1 MMFVSQAAKL
11 SKAAASIHHKGTLTA
26 LALLS
31 LGSTGLGLPALAQ
44 DSADV
49 VEEIVVT
56 ADRRNSFGADYMQAG
71 TFRDARIIDTP
82 LTISVLPRDVL
93 DAQQASSVFDAVR
106 NTAGVSQAQINT
118 LIYSNLAIR
127 GIQVDNLTNYRLNGV
142 LPAINFVD
150 LPMENKDRVEVLK
163 GAAGLYYGF
172 ATPSGIINLVSK
184 RPLDQPLTALEIN
197 GDSRG
202 GFGGTVDLSRPL
214 SPTLGLRLNAG
225 ASHIETGIDRTR
237 GDRKFA
243 SVALDW
249 QASERLRLEL
259 DADYSAKTVTE
270 PTEFVLPSA
279 INGRIA
285 LPPLQ
290 AASHNLGAAWME
302 ADGWTTNL
310 LGRARYAVSDNWRAS
325 VSVGQAYLKRDRIYS
340 SFAGYDLASGNGTV
354 NVAMTHGNDYR
365 STIYRADMTGD
376 FDTGPLHHQLMF
388 GASQNI
394 RDIKIP
400 TAVRYRFAQ
409 NLYQP
414 VAIPEQPTPG
424 RVVPNPS
431 EVKDSGAFI
440 FDRISYQDWLEASI
454 GFRKANYSDISRTSR
469 YKDKPDTW
477 SYGLLLKPWEGVSLY
492 GNYIEGLESGGIAQQ
507 IARNAGEVLPASL
520 SKQYEAGV
528 KLEPLR
534 GLLLTAAYFD
544 IDRASAY
551 INSAGYYVQDGRARY
566 RGVEFSASGEIGEDL
581 SLTLSGT
588 VLDAEQESGAAN
600 VIGKRIENT
609 AKFSGSVFAEY
620 RLPLL
625 PELRL
630 SAGLFHVGRRP
641 VNALNQAEVASYTTI
656 DLGARYD
663 LALAGRDV
671 TLRLYGENV
680 TGRRYWAAT
689 GSGLLAQA
697 APARVKFSVSTRL

>member
-1 MMFVSQAAKL
+1 MISFQQAVR
-11 SKAAASIHHKGTLTA
+11 SRTTEASNCYGKLTA
-26 LALLS
+26 ITLLAL
-31 LGSTGLGLPALAQ
+31 STTSISLPAMAQ
-44 DSADV
+44 DSTDA

-82 LTISVLPRDVL
+82 LTITVLPREVL

-150 LPMENKDRVEVLK
+150 LPIENKDRVEVLK

-172 ATPSGIINLVSK
+172 ATPSGIVNLVSK
-184 RPLDQPLTALEIN
+184 RPLDKPLTVVEIN

-225 ASHIETGIDRTR
+225 ASRIETGIDRTR

-243 SVALDW
+243 SAALDW
-249 QASERLRLEL
+249 QASERLRVEL

-270 PTEFVLPSA
+270 PTEFVLPA
-279 INGRIA
+279 AVNGQIA
-285 LPPLQ
+285 LPSLQ
-290 AASHNLGAAWME
+290 SASHNLGASWME
-302 ADGWTTNL
+302 ADGWTSNL
-310 LGRARYAVSDNWRAS
+310 LGRARYSLSDNWRAS
-325 VSVGQAYLKRDRIYS
+325 VSIGQSYLKRDRIYS
-340 SFAGYDLASGNGTV
+340 SFSGYDLATGNGTV
-354 NVAMTHGNDYR
+354 NVATTHGNDYR
-365 STIYRADMTGD
+365 STIYRGDVTGD

-388 GASQNI
+388 GASQNVRKI
-394 RDIKIP
+394 NIP
-400 TAVRYRFAQ
+400 TAVRYSFAQ
-409 NLYQP
+409 NLYNP
-414 VAIPEQPTPG
+414 VVIPEQPTPP
-424 RVVPNPS
+424 RIIANPS
-431 EVKDSGAFI
+431 TVKDTGAFI

-528 KLEPLR
+528 KLEPVR

-544 IDRASAY
+544 IDRAAAY
-551 INSAGYYVQDGRARY
+551 INSAGYYVQDGRASY
-566 RGVEFSASGEIGEDL
+566 RGVEFSASGEIGEDI

-588 VLDAEQESGAAN
+588 VLDAEQESGAAT

-620 RLPLL
+620 RLPVL

-630 SAGLFHVGRRP
+630 SAGMFHVGRRP
-641 VNALNQAEVASYTTI
+641 VNALNQAYVASYTTF

-663 LALAGRDV
+663 LTLGGRDV
-671 TLRLYGENV
+671 TLRVYGENV

-697 APARVKFSVSTRL
+697 APARVKFSVSTQL